1 VFILNKTKKAGSNN
15 IFTLVLLILIA
26 FAIHYQAYESDRI
39 VDSSTYIDPSNI
51 SSLSSKEELQMIDI
65 KNDNLIYFSQGKK
78 YFSSLKTDEVLS
90 NIEFSSSKTI
100 GSNILLKIVYFIMVF
115 FILQLV
121 IKMLGFARPIS
132 IGGGAGGGVGGNLL
146 NNMTSADKFKVV
158 LPKKGLDSLAGIL
171 PETMEEV
178 HTAIDLIKMNVG
190 DNTDKKGFI
199 KPINGIL
206 FYGPPGTG
214 KTVLAKAMAKEIE
227 ADFYELSG
235 SSLDE
240 MLVGV
245 GSARIRNLFAEARK
259 NQDKKPQVIFIDEID
274 ALAKKR
280 TNGGNTTKEETL
292 NELLVEMSKVQGMNI
307 IMIFATNFY
316 TNLDE
321 AFLRPGRIDLK
332 IEVSVPDIEGRK
344 ELIKLKATE
353 KNLEHLLAYAED
365 ISVKTFGFT
374 GADIEDMFNKVQLL
388 AFRAK
393 RVAVI
398 GDVEKAIERQQLGTK
413 GRIQIS
419 GDRKARVAYHEAGHA
434 LIQLLNNP
442 ESVSLATIAPHSG
455 SLGLVAMK
463 RREDDMLMTRKELL
477 NRITMSLGGAAG
489 EMYQYGDDHSA
500 GVSGD
505 FDSAM
510 RTADTMVN
518 KLGMTVNGIH
528 FPETEKEAKK
538 EIKVI
543 LDYCLENAKKMIE
556 ENNDSFLTIV
566 NLLIEKET
574 VRGDELNQIVNA

>member
-1 VFILNKTKKAGSNN
+1 MKKEKKAGTNN

-26 FAIHYQAYESDRI
+26 FVIHHNAYEGDRI
-39 VDSSTYIDPSNI
+39 VDSSTYIDPSDI
-51 SSLSSKEELQMIDI
+51 SSLSSKGKLQMIDI
-65 KNDNLIYFSQGKK
+65 QNDNLIYFSQGKK
-78 YFSSLKTDEVLS
+78 YFTTLKTDKVLS
-90 NIEFSSSKTI
+90 SIEFTSTKVI
-100 GSNILLKIVYFIMVF
+100 GSNIVLKILYYVMVF
-115 FILQLV
+115 FILQFFVKL
-121 IKMLGFARPIS
+121 LGFSRPIS
-132 IGGGAGGGVGGNLL
+132 IGGGGVGGNNSLL
-146 NNMTSADKFKVV
+146 NNMTSAEKFKVA
-158 LPKKGLDSLAGIL
+158 LPKKGLNSLAGIL

-190 DNTDKKGFI
+190 ENSDKKGFI

-245 GSARIRNLFAEARK
+245 GSARIRNLFAEAKK

-280 TNGGNTTKEETL
+280 SNGSNSVKEETL

-353 KNLEHLLAYAED
+353 KNLEHLLTFSED

-393 RVAVI
+393 REAVI

-419 GDRKARVAYHEAGHA
+419 GERKARVAYHEAGHA
-434 LIQLLNNP
+434 LIQLLNSP

-463 RREDDMLMTRKELL
+463 RREDDMLKTRKELL
-477 NRITMSLGGAAG
+477 DRITMSLGGAAG
-489 EMYQYGDDHSA
+489 EMYKYGDDHSA

-518 KLGMTVNGIH
+518 KLGMNVDGIN
-528 FPETEKEAKK
+528 FSETEKDSKK
-538 EIKVI
+538 EIKNI
-543 LDYCLENAKKMIE
+543 LDYCLNRAKQLIQENETAFNE
-556 ENNDSFLTIV
+556 IV
-566 NLLIEKET
+566 ELLIEKET
-574 VRGDELNQIVNA
+574 VRGEKLNQIVNP

>member
-1 VFILNKTKKAGSNN
+1 
-15 IFTLVLLILIA
+15 
-26 FAIHYQAYESDRI
+26 
-39 VDSSTYIDPSNI
+39 
-51 SSLSSKEELQMIDI
+51 
-65 KNDNLIYFSQGKK
+65 
-78 YFSSLKTDEVLS
+78 
-90 NIEFSSSKTI
+90 
-100 GSNILLKIVYFIMVF
+100 
-115 FILQLV
+115 
-121 IKMLGFARPIS
+121 
-132 IGGGAGGGVGGNLL
+132 
-146 NNMTSADKFKVV
+146 
-158 LPKKGLDSLAGIL
+158 
-171 PETMEEV
+171 
-178 HTAIDLIKMNVG
+178 
-190 DNTDKKGFI
+190 
-199 KPINGIL
+199 
-206 FYGPPGTG
+206 
-214 KTVLAKAMAKEIE
+214 
-227 ADFYELSG
+227 
-235 SSLDE
+235 
-240 MLVGV
+240 
-245 GSARIRNLFAEARK
+245 
-259 NQDKKPQVIFIDEID
+259 
-274 ALAKKR
+274 
-280 TNGGNTTKEETL
+280 
-292 NELLVEMSKVQGMNI
+292 MNI

-518 KLGMTVNGIH
+518 KLGMTVNGIN

-538 EIKVI
+538 EIKII
-543 LDYCLENAKKMIE
+543 LDFCLENAKKMIE
-556 ENNDSFLTIV
+556 QNKDSFLTIV